1 MLYPLDD
8 NIAAIAS
15 APGGAA
21 RGIVRLSGPDAVQ
34 CLSRVFTVDDGAS
47 LASIREP
54 STVVGQLKLDS
65 IAAPLPC
72 DVYLWPTERSYTRQP
87 TAEIHTLGSPPLM
100 EAVLRTICAAGAR
113 VAQPGEFT
121 LRAFL
126 AGRLDLTQAEAV
138 LGVIDAAGRRELD
151 VALAQLAGGL
161 AGPLHELRNRLL
173 DLLAHLEAGLD
184 FVEEDI
190 EFISAAELQG
200 QLETAASQVAD
211 LARQMAARTETADLT
226 RVVLM
231 GYPNVGKSSLFNA
244 LVGRSAAIVSAA
256 AGTTRDYLTA
266 KLSWDDAVC
275 ELIDTAGIESHDD
288 ARSLSGAAQQI
299 AAQQHNQAHV
309 QLLCL
314 DATRPVNDWERA
326 ELQRRSPVQRL
337 VVFTKADVCPNQ
349 DQLYGHSE
357 LLPGSIA
364 TSSQTGTGLAE
375 LLNRLRDC
383 VLSSRSAES
392 HVVAGTAVRCGE
404 SLRLAAESLARAV
417 VVACSRGGEELI
429 AAEVRVA
436 LNELGQV
443 VGAVYTDD
451 ILDRIFSRFCIGK

>member
-21 RGIVRLSGPDAVQ
+21 RGIVRLSGLSAVE
-34 CLSRVFTVDDGAS
+34 CLSRAFASDDGIALASVREPSVIVGQFKLDSPAAS
-47 LASIREP
+47 LA
-54 STVVGQLKLDS
+54 
-65 IAAPLPC
+65 C

-87 TAEIHTLGSPPLM
+87 TAEIHTLGSPPLL
-100 EAVLRTICAAGAR
+100 EAVLRTICASGAR

-138 LGVIDAAGRRELD
+138 LGVIDAAGREELD
-151 VALAQLAGGL
+151 VALVQLAGGL
-161 AGPLHELRNRLL
+161 ATPLNELRHRLL

-190 EFISAAELQG
+190 EFISAADLQE
-200 QLETAASQVAD
+200 QLITATSQIET
-211 LARQMAARTETADLT
+211 LAQQMSSRIESSDLT

-244 LVGRSAAIVSAA
+244 LVGRNQAIVSSA

-266 KLSWDDAVC
+266 RLAWDDMAC
-275 ELIDTAGIESHDD
+275 ELIDTAGIEQDDD
-288 ARSLSGAAQQI
+288 AEALSGAALRI
-299 AAQQHNQAHV
+299 AARQHQQAHV

-314 DATRPVNDWERA
+314 DATRPLNDWERS
-326 ELQRRSPVQRL
+326 ELARGSQAGRI
-337 VVFTKADVCPNQ
+337 VVFTKVDVCEDLEWLRRSCDKIP
-349 DQLYGHSE
+349 H
-357 LLPGSIA
+357 SIA
-364 TSSQTGTGLAE
+364 ISSQTGLGLSE
-375 LLNRLRDC
+375 LQARLRQV
-383 VLSSRSAES
+383 VLASRSSES

-404 SLRLAAESLARAV
+404 SLRLAAEALTRALDVARSHA
-417 VVACSRGGEELI
+417 GEELI
-429 AAEVRVA
+429 AAEIRVA